1 MQDWSMAFWWDPYTS
16 QSYMKEVWVSSS
28 VLESVFR
35 KTQRDCQQFEGSFNV
50 LIEESLVCGFSVIL
64 FLSLCGTRT
73 QDSND
78 WGCNHVAS
86 PCPGRKPRVSKT
98 QALGPG
104 ELSCTGELVVFRL
117 SLSLSERLLVRPP
130 CHLLNPRSPLNHSG
144 SISTVSNENKANRYH
159 CEPVPWAKNC
169 PRHFACIKSLDP
181 SHKLQDVASRISHF
195 TQRREPCAQKS
206 WVSWSKT
213 TSW

>member
-1 MQDWSMAFWWDPYTS
+1 MWNSNTGQQWLRMQSCGQPLPWEKAQGFEDP
-16 QSYMKEVWVSSS
+16 
-28 VLESVFR
+28 
-35 KTQRDCQQFEGSFNV
+35 
-50 LIEESLVCGFSVIL
+50 
-64 FLSLCGTRT
+64 
-73 QDSND
+73 
-78 WGCNHVAS
+78 
-86 PCPGRKPRVSKT
+86 
-98 QALGPG
+98 GPG
-104 ELSCTGELVVFRL
+104 PRRAELHWGACGLQTL

-130 CHLLNPRSPLNHSG
+130 CRLLNPRSPLNHSG